1 MKKRLCHFLRVFI
14 VTSYYLLVAF
24 PLVVSAAVTLA
35 WDSNDPSPQGY
46 NLFQRTD
53 GQAYDYAAPINTE
66 PIITTTYHVNN
77 LQPGETYY
85 FVVQAFSGSDQSSD
99 SNEVAYS
106 EPDTPN
112 DRDGDGIEDAL
123 DAFPD
128 DPNEWVDTD
137 GDGVG
142 NNQDP
147 DDDGDGMPDSY
158 ELQIN
163 GLDPLVDDAHG
174 DLDGDNVSNREE
186 YDNGT
191 DPSQKTNYLP
201 SRPNLYAPA
210 EGATVA
216 LAPTLVIQ
224 EFFDANGD
232 SHAQTRYQIAL
243 DSNFTYLVFDRQ
255 TGIDLISLSLMDLIL
270 DPDTI
275 YYWRALFVDDQ
286 GGASDWSLPSSFV
299 TLDYAAAGDEDANG
313 ILDSQE
319 ISDMRIDMDGDRV
332 ADAIQSDM
340 LCVHT
345 TDHINPQ
352 VGVKAGSA
360 GVQIG
365 AVRAMVLE
373 DMGQALSL
381 GPSDTLTGLISAKLY
396 LDSGTTGSADIVVY
410 VTTEA
415 PDDAQYYYFAE
426 DDWQAYSNVEFSADR
441 RSVTLTLED
450 GGEGDQDG
458 VKNGVIVSPAALG
471 YSSQSGGSSDST
483 DITEQTTCFI
493 GTSFSQSNN
502 RELPRRSALIWILMG
517 LCGPV
522 ILSRLRKSQ

>member
-14 VTSYYLLVAF
+14 VASYYLLVAF

-35 WDSNDPSPQGY
+35 WDSNDPPPQGY

-53 GQAYDYAAPINTE
+53 GQAYDYAAPINAE
-66 PIITTTYHVNN
+66 PITTTTYQVNH

-85 FVVQAFSGSDQSSD
+85 FVVRAFVGSDQSCD

-106 EPDTPN
+106 EPGTLN

-128 DPNEWVDTD
+128 NPNEWLDTD
-137 GDGVG
+137 SDGVG
-142 NNQDP
+142 NNQDS

-163 GLDPLVDDAHG
+163 GLDPLLDDADG

-201 SRPNLYAPA
+201 NRPSLYAPA
-210 EGATVA
+210 EGATVY
-216 LAPTLVIQ
+216 LTPTLVTQ
-224 EFFDANGD
+224 DFFDANGD

-255 TGIDLISLSLMDLIL
+255 TGKDLISLSLMDLIL

-275 YYWRALFVDDQ
+275 YYWRALFVDNQ
-286 GGASDWSLPSSFV
+286 GGASVWSLPSSFV
-299 TLDYAAAGDEDANG
+299 TLDYTAAGDEDANG

-319 ISDMRIDMDGDRV
+319 ISDMHIDMDDDRV

-340 LCVHT
+340 LCVQT
-345 TDHINPQ
+345 NDHINPQ
-352 VGVKAGSA
+352 VGVKAGGA

-396 LDSGTTGSADIVVY
+396 LDPGVGSADIVVY

-415 PDDAQYYYFAE
+415 PEDAQYYYFAE

-441 RSVTLTLED
+441 RSVTLTLVD

-458 VKNGVIVSPAALG
+458 VENGIIVSPAALG
-471 YSSQSGGSSDST
+471 YSSQSGGSPDST
-483 DITEQTTCFI
+483 DATEQTTCFI
-493 GTSFSQSNN
+493 ATSLNQSYS
-502 RELPRRSALIWILMG
+502 RELSCRSALIWILMG
-517 LCGPV
+517 TCGVV
-522 ILSRLRKSQ
+522 ILRRLRKFL